1 MSVPSFLQPDLSPH
15 TLPINIAT
23 SQRPGWARSITHPRN
38 MGGYV
43 ATGETVHVEWTGT
56 YDQLNDQ
63 WNSLIS
69 DVANYLAQLR
79 LTMTS
84 GDGNIFTLT
93 CDCTIYESAQDDPSG
108 DGAAE
113 SAGRSRNNPLYSF
126 SASEST
132 APLLTLPQF
141 DGASTKQLSLY
152 QAIING
158 TLDDSEITVPT
169 DAAGGDTWM
178 QTTIGEQIA
187 NGELDDTL
195 VALCRKMSD
204 YVTIGATAT
213 ATYVLG
219 PNVAPPSGLT
229 VATIATP
236 PGPLAAMTPSNRNW
250 LFVGGGYSTAANGE
264 ATYSETYKLSD
275 VGGWDPTIYASS

>member
-1 MSVPSFLQPDLSPH
+1 MSVPTFLQPDLSPH

-23 SQRPGWARSITHPRN
+23 SQRPGWARSITYPRN

-43 ATGETVHVEWTGT
+43 ATGENIHVEWTGT
-56 YDQLNDQ
+56 YDQMNDQ

-69 DVANYLAQLR
+69 DVSNYLYQLR

-84 GDGNIFTLT
+84 GDGNIFTLS
-93 CDCTIYESAQDDPSG
+93 CDCSIYEEAQTDPSG
-108 DGAAE
+108 TNAAE
-113 SAGRSRNNPLYSF
+113 SAGRSRSNPLYSF

-141 DGASTKQLSLY
+141 DGASEKQLSLY

-158 TLDDSEITVPT
+158 TLDDSEITIPVP
-169 DAAGGDTWM
+169 AASGETWM

-187 NGELDDTL
+187 NGTLEPSL

-204 YVTIGATAT
+204 YITIGATAT

-219 PNVAPPSGLT
+219 PNVSPPTGLT

-236 PGPLAAMTPSNRNW
+236 PGPLASMTPANRNW
-250 LFVGGGYSTAANGE
+250 LFVGGGYSTSANGE

-275 VGGWDPTIYASS
+275 VGGWNPDIYSGS